1 MRIKI
6 FTLLTICFCG
16 VFLVSCS
23 RYGAPNCDDKQVVSL
38 AKRAFLN
45 SVKNNKIIEQEC
57 AKDLMLQGKV
67 SFLRI
72 PSIEEVR
79 EALKSG
85 EGQKEE
91 WLNEFAK
98 CFDLYFKKLQKVKL
112 YAIRVEDKDD
122 KIQKTICKANLK
134 IEGKDF
140 GILTYTAQFTKDNQ
154 ILVETLWEQ

>member
-1 MRIKI
+1 MKGKI
-6 FTLLTICFCG
+6 LTVLVICFWA

-23 RYGAPNCDDKQVVSL
+23 RYGAPDCDDKQVLDL
-38 AKRAFLN
+38 AKKAFLN
-45 SVKNNKIIEQEC
+45 SIKNNQVIEQEC

-67 SFLRI
+67 SFFRI

-79 EALKSG
+79 QALKSG

-98 CFDLYFKKLQKVKL
+98 CFDLYFNKLEKVEL
-112 YAIRVEDKDD
+112 YAIRVEEKNN
-122 KIQKTICKANLK
+122 KIQKAVCRANLK
-134 IEGKDF
+134 VEGKDF
-140 GILTYTAQFTKDNQ
+140 GTLTYTAQFTKDNK